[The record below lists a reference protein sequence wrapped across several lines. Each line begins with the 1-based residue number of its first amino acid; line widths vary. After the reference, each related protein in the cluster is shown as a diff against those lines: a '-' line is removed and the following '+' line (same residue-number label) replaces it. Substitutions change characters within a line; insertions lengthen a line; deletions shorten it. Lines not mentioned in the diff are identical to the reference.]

1 MTDAQEISGVL
12 QALEGPCC
20 QVPDC
25 LRRAARVVEIELP
38 AAWEP
43 TATYRTLTVQA
54 GFCVDHGC
62 EVERRV
68 GALLEARDDLHNL
81 LVIVEAAALARR
93 RGFRTVGV
101 GA

>member
-1 MTDAQEISGVL
+1 MTDAQEISRVA
-12 QALEGPCC
+12 QARDKSHC

-43 TATYRTLTVQA
+43 TATYRTLTVHA
-54 GFCVDHGC
+54 GFCVDHGR

-68 GALLEARDDLHNL
+68 AGLLEARDDLHNL
-81 LVIVEAAALARR
+81 LVIVESAALARR
-93 RGFRTVGV
+93 RFRPAGV